1 MKLDRERA
9 ETKGSES
16 VLETER
22 PIKKE
27 RTHLIVIRLASYLT
41 RCICFNST
49 VPHMNAKLN
58 GDSLEMLL
66 FTYSFGSRGTRVQQ
80 CLFIYTNKTL
90 YTLLFG
96 SVVIFL
102 YIQYNVCIPFDCV
115 CELFRYFYSPC
126 GFSSFIIG
134 QNVVITHE
142 INVFKHKQSNFSTI
156 KNK

>member
-1 MKLDRERA
+1 MRERA
-9 ETKGSES
+9 RDRETD
-16 VLETER
+16 
-22 PIKKE
+22 KE
-27 RTHLIVIRLASYLT
+27 RANALDCYTPCIISHSMYL
-41 RCICFNST
+41 FQQYGST
-49 VPHMNAKLN
+49 YECQTEWGFLGNATVYIFIWL
-58 GDSLEMLL
+58 
-66 FTYSFGSRGTRVQQ
+66 SRTRVQQ

-102 YIQYNVCIPFDCV
+102 YIQCNVCIPFDCV
-115 CELFRYFYSPC
+115 CELFRCFYSPC